1 MDDKKS
7 LREARERAREHSLR
21 CPVKCYV
28 MDKKGKR
35 AKFYTLSYFI
45 KELILYGWH
54 VDAVYEKG
62 VEVEYRVED
71 LLKR

>member
-1 MDDKKS
+1 MYDKKS

-21 CPVKCYV
+21 YQVKCYV

-35 AKFYTLSYFI
+35 ARIHAVPYI
-45 KELILYGWH
+45 VKELILMGWH

-62 VEVEYRVED
+62 VEIEYRVED

>member
-1 MDDKKS
+1 MDIKKS
-7 LREARERAREHSLR
+7 LQEAREGAREHSLR
-21 CPVKCYV
+21 FPVKCYV

-35 AKFYTLSYFI
+35 AVFYTVPYII
-45 KELILYGWH
+45 KEQILFGWH